1 MRRRLVVAMVG
12 AVAAAVAVVGL
23 GTLALTRLDA
33 RHRNEEDLARRLE
46 ELAIVVGDL
55 RPGRAGPVSQR
66 MEGALD
72 VDSVEVV
79 RLDDVPPPFA
89 ADDVARLRSGEPVS
103 TRDGDTAF
111 AAAPLP
117 RAGGG
122 PPVRALLASDSIDR
136 AVGPAGRWFVVA
148 GTLTVLLGAGVALA
162 VARSLAGPVV
172 AAEAAAQRIAA
183 GDLAARVPEPG
194 GDDELARL
202 SRSVNALAA
211 SLERADRSERDF
223 LLSVSH
229 DLRTPLTSIGGWAE
243 ALADGAAPDPAR
255 AGATILVEAGRL
267 DRLVRD
273 LLDLARLRARAF
285 TLNLAPVDLRDVA
298 AGTAEGL
305 RPELE
310 DAGVRLVVDVPP
322 QPVVVQ
328 GDADRLAQIA
338 GNLIENAGRHAAG
351 EVRVSVHLDGE
362 AAADGPGAAAV
373 LAVADDG
380 PGVPPED
387 RARIFER
394 LHSSSRPFARPGPGA
409 ATGTGLGLGL
419 AIVREL
425 ARAMGGDATAV
436 EPSRPNA
443 APGGDADDPVP
454 PAGPAGQGAHLVV
467 RLPLLG
473 AEPAAGVG
481 LGPAPCDATT

>member
-46 ELAIVVGDL
+46 ELAVVVGDL
-55 RPGRAGPVSQR
+55 RPGRAGPVSRR

-72 VDSVEVV
+72 VDSVEVI
-79 RLDDVPPPFA
+79 RLDEAPQPLD
-89 ADDVARLRSGEPVS
+89 ADDVARLRAGEPTS
-103 TRDGDTAF
+103 TRDGDTAY

-117 RAGGG
+117 PASGGA
-122 PPVRALLASDSIDR
+122 PVRALLASDSIDR

-148 GTLTVLLGAGVALA
+148 GTATVLVGAAVALG

-172 AAEAAAQRIAA
+172 AAESAAHRIAA
-183 GDLAARVPEPG
+183 GDLAARVPEPP

-202 SRSVNALAA
+202 ARSINTLAA

-255 AGATILVEAGRL
+255 AGATILAEAGRL

-285 TLNLAPVDLRDVA
+285 TLHLTPVDLRDVA
-298 AGTAEGL
+298 GGTAEGL

-310 DAGVRLVVDVPP
+310 EAGLRLVVDVPAR
-322 QPVVVQ
+322 PVVVQ

-338 GNLIENAGRHAAG
+338 GNLVENAGRHAALA
-351 EVRVSVHLDGE
+351 VRVSVHVE
-362 AAADGPGAAAV
+362 VAAAGGGADATAV
-373 LAVADDG
+373 LSVEDDG
-380 PGVPPED
+380 PGVPPEE
-387 RARIFER
+387 RVRIFDR
-394 LHSSSRPFARPGPGA
+394 LHSSPRPTARTGPG
-409 ATGTGLGLGL
+409 TGTGLGL

-425 ARAMGGDATAV
+425 ARAMGGDA
-436 EPSRPNA
+436 A
-443 APGGDADDPVP
+443 AIDPPDGHPGAR
-454 PAGPAGQGAHLVV
+454 GAHLVV
-467 RLPLLG
+467 RFPLLG
-473 AEPAAGVG
+473 GR
-481 LGPAPCDATT
+481 